1 MEGRGVVAVS
11 LPVRLFERR
20 SAIERMCD
28 LWSTGPIFLIEAAR
42 SKSPLERF
50 KKCITFFMSGLHM
63 SVEMRKPFNPIIGET
78 FEGYWPDKTKIYAEH
93 VSHHPPITRFLVEHH
108 GGLYKYYGSY
118 EYTAKLTDFG
128 NSVTGRQQGK
138 NYIEFLDGTKIS
150 FEYPFMK
157 IGGLLFGKRTIKF
170 SGTVQFEDLKN
181 GITAEMKFNPEGGMF
196 KKSKGPVDEFTGA
209 IHHGDP
215 VVR

>member
-42 SKSPLERF
+42 CTNPIERL
-50 KKCITFFMSGLHM
+50 KKCITFFLSGLHM

-78 FEGYWPDKTKIYAEH
+78 FEGYWPDKSRIYAEH
-93 VSHHPPITRFLVEHH
+93 ISHHPPITCFLVEHH
-108 GGLYKYYGSY
+108 DGLYKYHGSY

-128 NSVTGRQQGK
+128 NSVTGRQIGK
-138 NYIEFLDGTKIS
+138 NHIEFNDGTKIT

-170 SGTVQFEDLKN
+170 SGSVKFEDIKN
-181 GITAEMKFNPEGGMF
+181 GMTAELKFNSEGGMF
-196 KKSKGPVDEFTGA
+196 KKSQGPVDEFSGGIYTGDS
-209 IHHGDP
+209 I
-215 VVR
+215 VR